1 MAIPSGSS
9 YSPYSGGYGGGQM
22 SAQDA
27 DQGLEAAEAKKTR
40 RWCKKTHLRVQKTKI
55 PRVSRQHPTNSTFNS
70 FNLQKPSCGPG
81 GEGFLSKHGDKPPQR

>member
-27 DQGLEAAEAKKTR
+27 DQGLEAAEAKKRADGVKNAFKGADNQNTSGI
-40 RWCKKTHLRVQKTKI
+40 KAA
-55 PRVSRQHPTNSTFNS
+55 S
-70 FNLQKPSCGPG
+70 
-81 GEGFLSKHGDKPPQR
+81 DKLNV